1 LLRAGTTNPE
11 GVKMK
16 TPPLPLPR
24 AAVLFR
30 LLGDECRLRLLL
42 ELAEH
47 GPRSG
52 TELVAALGKT
62 QVAVSRHLALL
73 RGAEVVRSRRE
84 GKTHVYSLAADRVR
98 GLLRMVRREDGGALP
113 RRKGGGGGSSPTGA

>member
-1 LLRAGTTNPE
+1 
-11 GVKMK
+11 MK

-47 GPRSG
+47 GP
-52 TELVAALGKT
+52 
-62 QVAVSRHLALL
+62 QIAVFFA
-73 RGAEVVRSRRE
+73 VVNGSRR
-84 GKTHVYSLAADRVR
+84 LAAAP
-98 GLLRMVRREDGGALP
+98 REGTGKAAEGGP
-113 RRKGGGGGSSPTGA
+113 N